1 MLNDMYILHF
11 VSNYMQ
17 DIIYDNIEFSAMKNI
32 IF

>member
-17 DIIYDNIEFSAMKNI
+17 DIIYDNIELSAMKNNI
-32 IF
+32 S